1 MKKLGLSLL
10 TVVIGFCFMG
20 VVNAAEAS
28 LSSIA
33 TITSVIGGP
42 DEEIVQTASG
52 TYKYYYKV
60 VALDDSDFATYISA
74 KYIVDNGNDA
84 SDEYAEAQSRVTEYE
99 TTFNQNIAASTT
111 ADLSTWTQS
120 TDKQINLTDIK
131 YEEGKHHGYVLGVAA
146 VKDGDSNIYMS
157 RSVLESKSATTLG
170 LIEYNDA
177 DKAAY
182 EASTQEVTTNA
193 DTQTETNPNTGIED
207 YAIYLV
213 PISIVLGSGLILRR
227 NFA

>member
-10 TVVIGFCFMG
+10 MVVIGFCFMG
-20 VVNAAEAS
+20 IVNAAEGS
-28 LSSIA
+28 LNSIA

-42 DEEIVQTASG
+42 DAEIVQTASG

-60 VALDDSDFATYISA
+60 VAIDDNDFATYISA

-84 SDEYAEAQSRVTEYE
+84 SDEYAQAQSRVTEYE

-111 ADLSTWTQS
+111 SDLNNWTKS

-146 VKDGDSNIYMS
+146 VKDGDSTIYIS
-157 RSVLESKSATTLG
+157 RNVLESKSATTLG

-182 EASTQEVTTNA
+182 EASTSDVTTNG
-193 DTQTETNPNTGIED
+193 DTQTDTNPNTGIED

-227 NFA
+227 NYA